1 MKIRRAMLIILLTIS
16 AFSCKKDKIDVEN
29 HGLVGKWKMVEFLYD
44 PGDGSGK
51 FQKASEGESTL
62 VEFKANGDFKE
73 TRGSLSSYVNLYTK
87 YRILDNDSIEL
98 SGIPNSSSNP
108 THLWSYKDL
117 TPTSVTLG
125 FGCDEACL
133 GKFVAVD

>member
-1 MKIRRAMLIILLTIS
+1 MNIRASIFVTLLFVS
-16 AFSCKKDKIDVEN
+16 LFSCKDDDVDAGN
-29 HGLVGKWKMVEFLYD
+29 NGLVGKWKMTEYLFD

-51 FQKASEGESTL
+51 FQRASEGESSV

-87 YRILDNDSIEL
+87 YKLIGNDLIEL
-98 SGIPNSSSNP
+98 SGAPNSVAYPAHN
-108 THLWSYKDL
+108 WSYKDL

-125 FGCDEACL
+125 FSCDGTCL
-133 GKFVAVD
+133 GKFVAVE